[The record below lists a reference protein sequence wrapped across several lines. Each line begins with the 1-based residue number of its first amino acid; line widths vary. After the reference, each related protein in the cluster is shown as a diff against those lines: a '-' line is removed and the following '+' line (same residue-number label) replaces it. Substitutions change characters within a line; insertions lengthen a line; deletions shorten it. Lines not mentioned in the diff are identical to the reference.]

1 MTPEGDSS
9 RAAQIA
15 WLRLARSEGV
25 GPATFAN
32 LLSRF
37 GSAQA
42 ALEALPGLAR
52 RGGRPTGPRIP
63 TIVDAERELE
73 RGSTVGARLLL
84 CGDPEFPAPLAAIDG
99 APPLLWTLGDPRL
112 LVRSCLAI
120 VGARVASAA
129 GRRFAR
135 ELALG
140 LGEAGFVVVSGL
152 ARGIDA
158 AAHAGSVET
167 GGVAVLAGG
176 VDRPYPPENQD
187 LYRQLAVQGCVVS
200 EQPMGHEARAPD
212 FPRRNRIISGLSVGV
227 IVVEAELRSGSLI
240 TARLAGEQGREVF
253 AVPGSPLEPRARG
266 TNNLIRYGATLV
278 EGVEDVLEA
287 LQAPA
292 TAATRP
298 AGPRPAAPIAQ
309 SPDGLSETLEALLS
323 ATPVSP
329 DELARAASAP
339 VSAVTAALMELC
351 LAGRAEMVSGGL
363 AVRT

>member
-1 MTPEGDSS
+1 VTPDEDSS
-9 RAAQIA
+9 SAAQIA
-15 WLRLARSEGV
+15 GLRLARTEGV
-25 GPATFAN
+25 GPVTFAN

-42 ALEALPGLAR
+42 ALEALPDLAR
-52 RGGRPTGPRIP
+52 RGGRPTSPRIP
-63 TIVDAERELE
+63 SVADAERELQ
-73 RGSTVGARLLL
+73 RGSSVGAQLLL
-84 CGDPEFPAPLAAIDG
+84 SGDPAFPTPLAATDG
-99 APPLLWTLGDPRL
+99 APPLLWVLGDVRL
-112 LVRSCLAI
+112 LVRPCLAI

-135 ELALG
+135 ELAVG
-140 LGEAGFVVVSGL
+140 LGAAGFVVVSGL

-158 AAHAGSVET
+158 AAHAGSLET

-176 VDRPYPPENQD
+176 VDQPYPPENQD
-187 LYRQLAVQGCVVS
+187 LYRQLARQGCVVS

-212 FPRRNRIISGLSVGV
+212 FPRRNRIISGLSIGV

-266 TNNLIRYGATLV
+266 ANNLIRHGATLV

-292 TAATRP
+292 AAVRPTSRPPAATST
-298 AGPRPAAPIAQ
+298 Q
-309 SPDGLSETLEALLS
+309 SPDGLFETLEALLS

-329 DELARAASAP
+329 DELARAAGAP

-351 LAGRAEMVSGGL
+351 LAGRAEIVGGGL
-363 AVRT
+363 AVRA

>member
-1 MTPEGDSS
+1 VTLERSSSTDS
-9 RAAQIA
+9 QIA

-25 GPATFAN
+25 GPVTFAN

-42 ALEALPGLAR
+42 ALEALPDLAR
-52 RGGRPTGPRIP
+52 RGGRPTGLRVPSIA
-63 TIVDAERELE
+63 DAERELQ
-73 RGSTVGARLLL
+73 RGLDVGARLLL
-84 CGDPEFPAPLAAIDG
+84 SEDPEFPAPLAATDG
-99 APPLLWTLGDPRL
+99 APPFLWALGDARL
-112 LVRSCLAI
+112 LVRPCLAI

-135 ELALG
+135 ELAVG
-140 LGEAGFVVVSGL
+140 LGAAGFVVVSGL

-158 AAHAGSVET
+158 SAHAGSIET

-176 VDRPYPPENQD
+176 VDQPYPPENHD
-187 LYRQLAVQGCVVS
+187 LYGQFTQQGCVVS

-212 FPRRNRIISGLSVGV
+212 FPRRNRIISGLSIGV

-253 AVPGSPLEPRARG
+253 AVPGSPMEPRARG
-266 TNNLIRYGATLV
+266 TNNLIRHGATLV

-287 LQAPA
+287 LQAPGA
-292 TAATRP
+292 AVALAARPRAAATIP
-298 AGPRPAAPIAQ
+298 Q

-329 DELARAASAP
+329 DELARAAGAP

-351 LAGRAEMVSGGL
+351 LAGRAEMVGGGL
-363 AVRT
+363 AVRP